1 VKAQVEDL
9 AALDAN
15 RADDYVFVNGH
26 GHGQLRTKADR
37 IADIRSG
44 ASSIDSI
51 THEEAPIVK
60 THGKTT
66 LVLSRVTIVG
76 TYSAAKS
83 RTTSAACT
91 SGSTRMGGGGWCS
104 TSSRLRSEEV
114 VDLTFEDSRGGMLTI
129 EGPAPTDLADPV
141 KLTPAIIQE
150 A

>member
-1 VKAQVEDL
+1 MRKWIALLLFTAAAVTISAAPPPDVHAAIRHYREALKSKDL
-9 AALDAN
+9 PALESIWT
-15 RADDYVFVNGH
+15 DDYLFIN

-76 TYSAAKS
+76 TYSGHKVAHDFRS
-83 RTTSAACT
+83 LHVWINEE
-91 SGSTRMGGGGWCS
+91 GQW
-104 TSSRLRSEEV
+104 RLV
-114 VDLTFEDSRGGMLTI
+114 FNQLTAME
-129 EGPAPTDLADPV
+129 
-141 KLTPAIIQE
+141 
-150 A
+150 